1 MTTRGTTN
9 NNEWQRVVQQV
20 TTCDTTSDY
29 EWQRVTTNGNEW
41 KRVPKNDKVTANDSE
56 WWNEWFYFMLQNE
69 TKGLFPE

>member
-9 NNEWQRVVQQV
+9 NNEWQRVVQRV

-29 EWQRVTTNGNEW
+29 EWQWVTTNGNEW